1 MSGYLKKIR
10 FGHRFTFAF
19 GKDDFPEETLF
30 LAGAW
35 RLAAEMAMRHPSKFQ
50 TISDWYP
57 TGASMLWLAHK
68 EEDLKFGIVSGGSV
82 TVFNPH
88 HRPGCQVCDAIPE
101 EENNRFNT
109 FDLVFAADIDLIAQ
123 DLEFCAGLG
132 APNRKL
138 SLASDSVSYAVIRD
152 LIWVTAR
159 SSSEITVISV
169 SSTYDGSHER
179 SNLLARFPGLRS
191 LSQAIREQ
199 EDGDDRFEEE
209 NADFL
214 APLVLFE
221 IRAKGNKEPEL
232 SLVFDL
238 EKGTLHETTG
248 SWPLMDEIKA
258 GGNTLGI
265 AQGLADL

>member
-1 MSGYLKKIR
+1 MSGYLRKIR

-19 GKDDFPEETLF
+19 GKEDFSEETLF

-35 RLAAEMAMRHPSKFQ
+35 RLAAELALRHPSKFQ
-50 TISDWYP
+50 AISDWYP

-68 EEDLKFGIVSGGSV
+68 KQDLKFGIVSRGSV

-88 HRPGCQVCDAIPE
+88 HRLGCQVCDAIPE

-109 FDLVFAADIDLIAQ
+109 LDLVFAADIDLIAQ
-123 DLEFCAGLG
+123 DLESCAGLG
-132 APNRKL
+132 ATNRNL
-138 SLASDSVSYAVIRD
+138 SLTSDSVSHAVIRD

-159 SSSEITVISV
+159 SNLQITVISV
-169 SSTYDGSHER
+169 SSTYDGGDER
-179 SNLLARFPGLRS
+179 SNRLARFPGLRS
-191 LSQAIREQ
+191 LSQAIRDQ
-199 EDGDDRFEEE
+199 EDGDYRFEEE

-221 IRAKGNKEPEL
+221 IRAKGDQEPQL
-232 SLVFDL
+232 SMVFDL
-238 EKGTLHETTG
+238 DRGILHETTG

-265 AQGLADL
+265 AEGLAEL